1 MGARQG
7 LIREQAIATAFIL
20 AVVVATLMLV
30 SPDSPLHYANARYDS
45 ATFMTA
51 AVAWAHGM
59 TPYVDFADSKGPLLW
74 LIYRV
79 GYTLSPGSYLGV
91 FILSVLSYCAVL
103 AVIWRMVR
111 RELGTS
117 WQAHAV
123 AALMLLAFFN
133 PVFFNEVR
141 AEDFAQLPL
150 LTCMAAT
157 WAAHRDSLST
167 SRAAALQGL
176 ALGAL
181 TLIKFNLAA
190 MAVVWTIILLV
201 TARRQWGRVVVAT
214 LAGFLLMVLPWLAY
228 FWHEGALGAF
238 FTEYFIHTATT
249 TATVT
254 HLGLANYLAGW
265 GRIGLLTMLS
275 LAVMAIGIAWWC
287 WHRKEHRLPLWVA
300 FVWFLAVTMLLAR
313 QGHHWVAMSLF
324 ALPGAAALLGW
335 LGRFGRARHAVVT
348 AAVLLALAVAL
359 LQNYR
364 SPNYH
369 DNFRYYLRTESLA
382 EHNALAQ
389 HIVDTRARR
398 IVYLM
403 CQDVGFGYRLP
414 ALPACRYWFTQ
425 AGATPAM
432 QADQWQC
439 IEAHRAD
446 AVMLFTRNR
455 KHAHDR
461 LVALGYQP
469 FTPPVTSPR
478 YTLYTLPDTL
488 RQPQK

>member
-1 MGARQG
+1 M
-7 LIREQAIATAFIL
+7 
-20 AVVVATLMLV
+20 VVAALMLV

-79 GYTLSPGSYLGV
+79 GYALSPGSYTGV
-91 FILSVLSYCAVL
+91 FILSVLSYTVVL
-103 AVIWRMVR
+103 AVIWRMAR

-150 LTCMAAT
+150 VTCLAAT
-157 WAAHRDSLST
+157 WAARRGSLSVA
-167 SRAAALQGL
+167 RAGALQGL

-190 MAVVWTIILLV
+190 MAAVWTVILLV
-201 TARRQWGRVVVAT
+201 TARRQWGRVAVAT
-214 LAGFLLMVLPWLAY
+214 IAGFALMVLPWLAY

-238 FTEYFIHTATT
+238 FTEYFFHTATT
-249 TATVT
+249 TAAVT
-254 HLGLANYLAGW
+254 HLSVANYLTGW
-265 GRIGLLTMLS
+265 GRIGVLTLLS

-287 WHRKEHRLPLWVA
+287 RGRKEHRLPLWAA
-300 FVWFLAVTMLLAR
+300 FLWFLAVTMLLAR

-324 ALPGAAALLGW
+324 ALPGAAALLRW
-335 LGRFGRARHAVVT
+335 LGRVSRARHVVVG
-348 AAVLLALAVAL
+348 AAVLLVLAVCL

-369 DNFRYYLRTESLA
+369 DNFRYYQRTESLA
-382 EHNALAQ
+382 EHDALAQ
-389 HIVDTRARR
+389 RIVDARAHR

-439 IEAHRAD
+439 IEAHRTD

-455 KHAHDR
+455 VHAHDR

-469 FTPPVTSPR
+469 FTPPVASPR
-478 YTLYTLPDTL
+478 YTLYTLPDVL
-488 RQPQK
+488 RKPEK